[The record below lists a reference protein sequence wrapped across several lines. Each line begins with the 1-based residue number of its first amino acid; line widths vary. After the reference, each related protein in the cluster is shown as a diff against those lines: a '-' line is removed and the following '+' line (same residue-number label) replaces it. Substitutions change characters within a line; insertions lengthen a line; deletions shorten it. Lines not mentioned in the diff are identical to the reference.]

1 MTMLR
6 DIERDLPDWL
16 WSPRD
21 HWSRYKGFG
30 RISLFLGGILVFA
43 GLTLYGVGLLG
54 MRMALERRRKQN
66 REHT

>member
-1 MTMLR
+1 MIR
-6 DIERDLPDWL
+6 DIERRLPDWL

-30 RISLFLGGILVFA
+30 RIGIFLGGVLLFI

-54 MRMALERRRKQN
+54 MRMALERRRKQ
-66 REHT
+66 EGGDGL